1 MIRYFILGTVFILL
15 IVLIYPIYS
24 ILKIKFKTSQKFT
37 MPQSS
42 WNKEEQNL
50 FNHVKHLSETIGS
63 RSFSEPSKIAS
74 AHDYI
79 VRTLRTYDLI
89 PTTQDFQVNN
99 TTFSNIIIT
108 FDGQSLREEIIVIG
122 AHYDTVLGTPGAD
135 DNASATAMLLEIAKI
150 MADSLPDRTL
160 KLVFFVLEEPP
171 IFGTTNMGSRIFAR
185 RAREKNMDIRAMISL
200 EMVGF
205 FSDRKGKQGFP
216 LPLMSLF
223 YSNTPDFIGVVGNL
237 KSKALVKQVKNGLK
251 AGCSVPVETL
261 TAPSIVPGVS
271 LSDHA
276 SFWKEG
282 YPAIMITD
290 SAFYRNPNYHRS
302 TDTKDTLNYQT
313 MTELLKGLI
322 HVVRDLSGVPD

>member
-150 MADSLPDRTL
+150 MADS
-160 KLVFFVLEEPP
+160 
-171 IFGTTNMGSRIFAR
+171 
-185 RAREKNMDIRAMISL
+185 
-200 EMVGF
+200 
-205 FSDRKGKQGFP
+205 
-216 LPLMSLF
+216 
-223 YSNTPDFIGVVGNL
+223 Y
-237 KSKALVKQVKNGLK
+237 
-251 AGCSVPVETL
+251 L
-261 TAPSIVPGVS
+261 TGP
-271 LSDHA
+271 
-276 SFWKEG
+276 
-282 YPAIMITD
+282 
-290 SAFYRNPNYHRS
+290 
-302 TDTKDTLNYQT
+302 
-313 MTELLKGLI
+313 
-322 HVVRDLSGVPD
+322 